1 LPLDINNIKEIKN
14 HSIKHIKLLKNGIPV
29 TKNYYAFWKKENS
42 DFYIEEFANM
52 LKSEFS

>member
-1 LPLDINNIKEIKN
+1 MPLDINNIKEIKN